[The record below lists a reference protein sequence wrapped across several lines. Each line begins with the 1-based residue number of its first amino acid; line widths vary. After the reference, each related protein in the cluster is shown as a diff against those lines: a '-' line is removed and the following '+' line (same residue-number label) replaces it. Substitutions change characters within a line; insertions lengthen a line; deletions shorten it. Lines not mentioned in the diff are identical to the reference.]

1 MRKRLIGLIVSLCLL
16 LAATA
21 YPVNALEIF
30 SDEFDRE
37 ELGSDWIAVKG
48 IWTIE
53 SWELNAEGVGGLLAS
68 GLYLTD
74 FSVQVSMK
82 IVESAGEYRDWVGIV
97 ARATNPNDDIWTSG
111 YLVYLREDGRIELY
125 TLVDGKIASAYTEV
139 DTSSFVTVRADFL
152 GSNIKVYVND
162 VLYINVD
169 DSRYSAGYFSLKN
182 YVTEG
187 RFDDVTVENPVPLP
201 PNVVPE
207 PAPVIISLLFVAV
220 FATYALIRHRKP
232 SFERRM

>member
-1 MRKRLIGLIVSLCLL
+1 MRKRLIGLIALLCLL

-30 SDEFDRE
+30 SDEFERE
-37 ELGSDWIAVKG
+37 ELGLDWTVVKG

-53 SWELNAEGVGGLLAS
+53 SYELNAEGVGGLLAS

-74 FSVQVSMK
+74 FSVQVRMK
-82 IVESAGEYRDWVGIV
+82 IVESAGPGCDWVGIV
-97 ARATNPNDDIWTSG
+97 ARATNPNDDAWDSG
-111 YLVYLREDGRIELY
+111 YLVYLRENGRIELY
-125 TLVDGKIASAYTEV
+125 TYADKIIKVVHTGV

-162 VLYINVD
+162 VLYLDAD
-169 DSRYSAGYFSLKN
+169 DSRFSAGYFSLKN

-187 RFDDVTVENPVPLP
+187 HFDDVIVEDPVPLP
-201 PNVVPE
+201 RNVIPE
-207 PAPVIISLLFVAV
+207 PAPIIISLLFVAV
-220 FATYALIRHRKP
+220 FATYALIRHKKP
-232 SFERRM
+232 SINTKM

>member
-1 MRKRLIGLIVSLCLL
+1 L

-21 YPVNALEIF
+21 YPVNALVIF
-30 SDEFDRE
+30 SDDFKRE
-37 ELGSDWIAVKG
+37 ELGLDWTVVKG

-53 SWELNAEGVGGLLAS
+53 SYELNAEGVDGLLAS

-74 FSVQVSMK
+74 FSVQVRMK
-82 IVESAGEYRDWVGIV
+82 IVESAGPARDWVGIV
-97 ARATNPNDDIWTSG
+97 ARATNPNDDIWTSR

-125 TLVDGKIASAYTEV
+125 TLVDGVIASAYTEV
-139 DTSSFVTVRADFL
+139 DTSRFVTVRADFL

-169 DSRYSAGYFSLKN
+169 DSRFSAGYFSLKN

-187 RFDDVTVENPVPLP
+187 RFDDVIVENPVPPP

-207 PAPVIISLLFVAV
+207 PAPIIISLLFVAV
-220 FATYALIRHRKP
+220 FATYALIRHKKP
-232 SFERRM
+232 SINTKM

>member
-1 MRKRLIGLIVSLCLL
+1 MQKRLIGLIASLCLL

-21 YPVNALEIF
+21 YPVNALVIF
-30 SDEFDRE
+30 SDEFERK
-37 ELGSDWIAVKG
+37 ELGLDWAVVKG

-53 SWELNAEGVGGLLAS
+53 SGELNADGVEGLLAS

-82 IVESAGEYRDWVGIV
+82 IVESAGQYYDWVGIV

-125 TLVDGKIASAYTEV
+125 TLVDGTIASANTGV
-139 DTSSFVTVRADFL
+139 DTSSFVTVRADFF
-152 GSNIKVYVND
+152 GSNIKVYVKD
-162 VLYINVD
+162 VLYIDAD

-182 YVTEG
+182 YVTQG
-187 RFDDVTVENPVPLP
+187 HFDDVIVENPVPLP

-207 PAPVIISLLFVAV
+207 PAPIIISLLFIAV

-232 SFERRM
+232 SFEKIM

>member
-1 MRKRLIGLIVSLCLL
+1 MRKRLIGLIASLCLL

-30 SDEFDRE
+30 SDEFERE
-37 ELGSDWIAVKG
+37 ELGLDWTVVKG

-53 SWELNAEGVGGLLAS
+53 SYELNAEGVGGLLAS

-74 FSVQVSMK
+74 FSVQASMK
-82 IVESAGEYRDWVGIV
+82 IVESAGQYSDWVGII

-125 TLVDGKIASAYTEV
+125 TVVDGKIASANTEA
-139 DTSSFVTVRADFL
+139 DTSSFVTVRADFS

-162 VLYINVD
+162 VLYIDAD
-169 DSRYSAGYFSLKN
+169 DSLYSAGYFSLKN

-187 RFDDVTVENPVPLP
+187 HFDDVIVENPIPRP

-207 PAPVIISLLFVAV
+207 PAPIIITLLFVAV
-220 FATYALIRHRKP
+220 FATYALIRHKKP
-232 SFERRM
+232 LINTKM